1 MPRLKGTYNI
11 PDWALCPLEYGINS
25 DEYGLTDEDIAQ
37 IKDFQENVIGGG
49 YYMDIHWEDCT
60 NLIHILSL
68 DCLQRHMRL
77 IFILISYDETN

>member
-37 IKDFQENVIGGG
+37 IKDIQENVIGGG
-49 YYMDIHWEDCT
+49 YYMDIHWEDYNEFNT
-60 NLIHILSL
+60 HPQFGLPAKTYEVDFYI
-68 DCLQRHMRL
+68 D
-77 IFILISYDETN
+77 

>member
-37 IKDFQENVIGGG
+37 IKDFQENVIG
-49 YYMDIHWEDCT
+49 
-60 NLIHILSL
+60 
-68 DCLQRHMRL
+68 
-77 IFILISYDETN
+77 